1 MRRSSVSLPM
11 MCVVLATTVVLSGCT
26 IATETGSSPS
36 AAASVAVVPSPS
48 ASASSDPEAPLGGGL
63 ILATAFV
70 PKDDTVDVFT
80 LDPGSGQQTLL
91 GTLPWTSQSQFSRND
106 YTFQWGRIVS
116 MS

>member
-80 LDPGSGQQTLL
+80 RTPGAASKPSSGRCL
-91 GTLPWTSQSQFSRND
+91 GPASPRFPGTTTPFSGGRTASTS
-106 YTFQWGRIVS
+106 
-116 MS
+116 